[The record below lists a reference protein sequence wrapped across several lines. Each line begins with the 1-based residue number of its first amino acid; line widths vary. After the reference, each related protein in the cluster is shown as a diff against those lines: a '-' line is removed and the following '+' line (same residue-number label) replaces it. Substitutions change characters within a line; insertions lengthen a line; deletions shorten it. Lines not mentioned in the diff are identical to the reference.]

1 MKTAITK
8 KIVFLVVLAALVFM
22 PFKPAL
28 AKPSAEFVSGILA
41 QDTTW
46 GIANSPYY
54 LSGDVQVLP
63 GVTLTVEPGV
73 EVYYPVSY
81 ELLINGS
88 LIANGTSAQP
98 IIFSGP
104 GAAEATLLHYTGAN
118 LSTSQL
124 SYVQFKNAAYAI
136 RLSSGNSGTLSVTHA
151 QITNSKL
158 VTDAEVGSAPLMLD
172 QVNLDGV
179 TVRSIYPN
187 GGPITLDH
195 ATIQNSTLR
204 SDNHPGISL
213 FHSTVTNSSL
223 LIGDWSGLHIESSS
237 LNNAPIQRDTGEVV
251 PYAELKVTASQ
262 LVNSPID
269 LPTITVLIDASTI
282 QYGSGTGVRMG
293 MGTITASTITG
304 DSTGIGVELPY
315 SSGTTD
321 IQNSIITHN
330 AVGIR
335 VRNDRSPITIQHS
348 TLSDNASYH
357 IENLSTSAILA
368 TYNNWGTTDLA
379 QIAQKLFDYED
390 DNSKGKIDFSNPIVA
405 TPTPTAIPTDTPTP
419 TATYTLTPTP
429 TVTSTPTPTYTP
441 TSAPCAPVTGS
452 GLLGKYYAY
461 DGTGGNANWANM
473 VYTRID
479 PTIDFNWGSGSP
491 NANIPV
497 DNFHVR
503 WTGKVYPPYPGSYTF
518 YTQADAGTR
527 LTIDTGIDIN
537 NWVDQAPTIKQVTL
551 DLACG
556 AHDIQLDYF
565 ESTGG
570 AVMKLGWY
578 NADLARD
585 NPTHVYIYGSST
597 FVAIPSIYLVPPVG
611 TLQPTSTYVTPTP
624 TRTLTR
630 TNTPNVT
637 KTFTRTLTRTNTP
650 SPTLTRT
657 PSPTLTRTSTPTL
670 THTYT
675 CPTTETGGCLTL
687 TSTSTDTPT
696 PTLEGVI
703 DTYTPTPTVPETL
716 TLTPTPTLGA
726 VIDTYTPTPTVTLTP
741 THTVTTTP
749 TVTPTLTN
757 TLTLT
762 PTPTLGAVID
772 TYTPTQTL
780 TRTITRTNTPSPTS
794 TRTLTPTSTL
804 TLPPVDSVVIAIAPG
819 TLTTGTGQ
827 TFSVSIRVQAGQ
839 QPVDSVAAYLNF
851 DPSVLQIV
859 SIAPGTILP
868 VVIQNQFDNALGTLD
883 FSAGTFSNFPTG
895 SFDLATLT
903 LRAVR
908 PSVGSPLAFNHAVP
922 RASDS
927 AYQGRSIF
935 ERAEDGLIVI
945 ANAVL
950 RGSVNLQGRPLPPH
964 ARWVTDLTISL
975 IANGE
980 STPRY
985 TFTTTS
991 DERGYFT
998 LSDIQPGVYDV
1009 YVKNSHTLQN
1019 KVTVTLTNGDNT
1031 VDFGTLREG
1040 DVNNDNSVSLL
1051 DFSLLVQTYNKC
1063 QGIAGY
1069 NDQADFNRDG
1079 CVTLLDFSRLASNYG
1094 KGGDAILQ
1102 RAAIENLLGHL
1113 SSGNGVTLRVDPP
1126 ISAIA
1131 PGQVFTVTLE
1141 IQAGSQ
1147 AIDAAQ
1153 ASLDFDPKFV
1163 TVQGIVPGTA
1173 LPVTLTN
1180 QFDNQSGTLNYVA
1193 GAFSNFPSGTFTL
1206 AQVRLK
1212 AVAPV
1217 GESTLKSHFD
1227 NLRNTD
1233 ATFNGASVLAGHFD
1247 GVIRIQT
1254 PATLPAAT
1262 ATLNPVPAT
1271 RQPTPTRIPT
1281 QMSTRTPR
1289 PAATIT
1295 ATPIDSIPTILPKPK
1310 LKMFPPIIRRCPSLK
1325 NGKPASDEWNY
1336 GFLVCLAE

>member
-1 MKTAITK
+1 MARQSNFEDRWVVNIEDRVHKK
-8 KIVFLVVLAALVFM
+8 KIVFWVVLATLVFM

-28 AKPSAEFVSGILA
+28 AKPSAEFVSG
-41 QDTTW
+41 
-46 GIANSPYY
+46 
-54 LSGDVQVLP
+54 
-63 GVTLTVEPGV
+63 
-73 EVYYPVSY
+73 
-81 ELLINGS
+81 
-88 LIANGTSAQP
+88 
-98 IIFSGP
+98 P
-104 GAAEATLLHYTGAN
+104 GAAEATLLHYTDAN

-124 SYVQFKNAAYAI
+124 SYVQLKNAAYAI
-136 RLSSGNSGTLSVTHA
+136 RLSSRNSGMLSVTQA

-172 QVNLDGV
+172 QVSLDGV
-179 TVRSIYPN
+179 TVQSIYPN

-213 FHSTVTNSSL
+213 FHSTVTHSTL
-223 LIGDWSGLHIESSS
+223 LIGDWSGLHIETSS

-357 IENLSTSAILA
+357 IENLATSPILA
-368 TYNNWGTTDLA
+368 TYNDWGTADPA

-390 DNSKGKIDFSNPIVA
+390 DNSKGKIDFSNPIIA

-429 TVTSTPTPTYTP
+429 TMTSTATPTYTP
-441 TSAPCAPVTGS
+441 TSAPCAPVTGT

-461 DGTGGNANWANM
+461 DGSGGNANWANM

-497 DNFHVR
+497 DNFHAR
-503 WTGKVYPPYPGSYTF
+503 WTGKVYPPYPGNYTF

-527 LTIDTGIDIN
+527 LTIDTGVDIN

-556 AHDIQLDYF
+556 AHNIQLDYF

-597 FVAIPSIYLVPPVG
+597 FVAIPSIYLIPPSG

-630 TNTPNVT
+630 TNTSNVT

-675 CPTTETGGCLTL
+675 CPTSETGGCLTL
-687 TSTSTDTPT
+687 TPT

-703 DTYTPTPTVPETL
+703 DTYTPTPTVTLTQTPTVTSTPTETL

-749 TVTPTLTN
+749 T
-757 TLTLT
+757 
-762 PTPTLGAVID
+762 PTLGGVID
-772 TYTPTQTL
+772 TYTPTRTL
-780 TRTITRTNTPSPTS
+780 TRTITRTNTPLPTS
-794 TRTLTPTSTL
+794 NRTLTPTNTL
-804 TLPPVDSVVIAIAPG
+804 TLPPADSVVIAIAPG

-851 DPSVLQIV
+851 DPSILQIV
-859 SIAPGTILP
+859 SVAPGTTLP

-908 PSVGSPLAFNHAVP
+908 PSAGSPLAFNHAVP

-935 ERAEDGLIVI
+935 DRAEDGLIVI

-964 ARWVTDLTISL
+964 ARWVTDLTVSL

-991 DERGYFT
+991 DERGHFT

-1153 ASLDFDPKFV
+1153 ASLDFDPNFV
-1163 TVQGIVPGTA
+1163 TVQGIVPGMA

-1217 GESTLKSHFD
+1217 GESALKSHFD

-1271 RQPTPTRIPT
+1271 LQPTPTRIPT

-1295 ATPIDSIPTILPKPK
+1295 AIPTATPIDPIPTILPKPK